1 MHVEI
6 VFAGE
11 RYKIETDEKGIQ
23 SLIRYNAQFQ
33 RWIHLRFAGPTGD
46 NLQSI
51 FDVLQKQYIDEFISN
66 FK

>member
-1 MHVEI
+1 VEI

-33 RWIHLRFAGPTGD
+33 RWIHLRFVGPTED
-46 NLQSI
+46 NLQSV